1 MRKAAIL
8 LSFIATGLVA
18 GGTLAGEAKFPP
30 RKAGQ
35 WEIKLEPPA
44 GAPAMTMQVC
54 LDAATDSQLMQ
65 SGMTITGSQC
75 SKMDVQQQAG
85 GYVIDSICSFGKM
98 KTTSHVVMSGDF
110 NSAYTVDMTSDIEG
124 GPKQMPPHST
134 MKQEATWKGECSGL
148 TPGEMMMPGGMK
160 VNVTQMMKKM
170 GG

>member
-1 MRKAAIL
+1 MRISAIL
-8 LSFIATGLVA
+8 LPFIATGLVA
-18 GGTLAGEAKFPP
+18 GASFAAEMKLPP

-35 WEIKLEPPA
+35 WEIKIEPP
-44 GAPAMTMQVC
+44 GKVPAMTMQVC

-65 SGMTITGSQC
+65 SGMTISGSQC
-75 SKMDVQQQAG
+75 SKMDIQQQAG
-85 GYVIDSICSFGKM
+85 GYVIDSVCSFGKM

-110 NSAYTVDMTSDIEG
+110 NSAYTVDVTSDIEG

-134 MKQEATWKGECSGL
+134 MKQEATWKGACSGL